1 MFLVNYCR
9 SKQFANEVDAMSHGH
24 TLQKL
29 DMHTQLDLT
38 SSGCVHR
45 ASNWNVLCNHHVLSW
60 DDSNKKTLAYVNGI
74 TVD

>member
-1 MFLVNYCR
+1 MF
-9 SKQFANEVDAMSHGH
+9 
-24 TLQKL
+24 TLQKF

-45 ASNWNVLCNHHVLSW
+45 ASKRNVLCNLHVLSW
-60 DDSNKKTLAYVNGI
+60 DDSKGKTLAYVYVF